1 MRPIRILILGI
12 VIHALLPAALRAA
25 DFDYMNDSVHKR
37 LYGEF
42 LEYYVNGD
50 KEKEFYKNIEELSQ
64 YYRKHGL
71 ILQYYKMQL
80 NNCLYDTEHNRPMEA
95 LKRANSML
103 KEMQAEGFDAY
114 SQVYM
119 ALGTIFESRGNI
131 RMARYYFEEGI
142 NTLGSDNGSKMG
154 IYSRLAYLQIFR
166 NPAEAKYWNDKYF
179 QEATT
184 FPPYMQVYLY
194 IDAMIKFVVGNK
206 HDFMKAY
213 SAYHNYH
220 NSQTGLD
227 NYGKEVLEIARL
239 AFDGDYDEALYRLT
253 THAAGDLNTVGCYDM
268 RILIY
273 KMMGQPEKA
282 LEVSSQRAECIDSL
296 NSDMLF
302 ANLNDLNAQAG
313 VARTKTK
320 AAKDHERMLLIVLSL
335 AGVIILMLFIGIL
348 HYRQNRKSLKHKNEQ
363 LRTALAMAE
372 EGEKMKTEFVRSV
385 SHEIRTPLNAITG
398 FNDILNNTQIE
409 LSAEER
415 SDLLQ
420 RINTNV
426 QAITNIVDEML
437 HVADKESNEFYPK
450 SKKILCNQFLPSV
463 LYEYRDKVS
472 SNIEL
477 KYTTNVLN
485 RFQIE
490 TNEDGLRKVLEQLIE
505 NAIKFTKEGSIELH
519 CEQSADNQRVLISV
533 TDTGKGI
540 SKEEQEKIFESFYKS
555 DSFEQGI
562 GLGLTVSRKIAR
574 KLGGNLLL
582 DTTYEG
588 GARFVLALPV
598 G

>member
-1 MRPIRILILGI
+1 MRTIRIICFRIIIL
-12 VIHALLPAALRAA
+12 ALLPANLWAA

-42 LEYYVNGD
+42 LEYYSSEHN
-50 KEKEFYKNIEELSQ
+50 EKEFYKAIKELSQ
-64 YYRKHGL
+64 YYRNHGL
-71 ILQYYKMQL
+71 ILQYYKTQL

-95 LKRANSML
+95 LKRANDML
-103 KEMQAEGFDAY
+103 AEMEAEDFDAY

-119 ALGTIFESRGNI
+119 ALGTIFESRGNF
-131 RMARYYFEEGI
+131 RMARHYFEEGI
-142 NTLGSDNGSKMG
+142 NNLGNDDGSKMG
-154 IYSRLAYLQIFR
+154 ILSRLAYLQIFR

-206 HDFMKAY
+206 YDFMKAY

-239 AFDGDYDEALYRLT
+239 AFDGNYDEALYRLT

-268 RILIY
+268 RIIIY
-273 KMMGQPEKA
+273 RMMGKLDKA
-282 LEVSSQRAECIDSL
+282 LDVSMQRAECIDSL

-302 ANLNDLNAQAG
+302 TNLNELNAQAG
-313 VARTKTK
+313 VARAKTK
-320 AAKDHERMLLIVLSL
+320 AAKDHEVMLTVVMSL
-335 AGVIILMLFIGIL
+335 ALVIILLLVIGMLHFRKN
-348 HYRQNRKSLKHKNEQ
+348 RQSLKHKNEQ

-426 QAITNIVDEML
+426 QAITTIVDEML
-437 HVADKESNEFYPK
+437 NVADKESNEFYPK
-450 SKKILCNQFLPSV
+450 AKKIYCNQFLSAL

-472 SNIEL
+472 SHVEL
-477 KYTTNVLN
+477 KYTTKVLN

-490 TNEDGLRKVLEQLIE
+490 TSEEGLRKVLDQLIQ
-505 NAIKFTKEGSIELH
+505 NAIKFTKEGHIELH
-519 CEQSADNQRVLISV
+519 CEPSADNQRVLISV
-533 TDTGKGI
+533 SDTGKGI
-540 SKEEQEKIFESFYKS
+540 SKEEQDKIFESFYKS
-555 DSFEQGI
+555 DTFEQGI

-582 DTTYEG
+582 DNTYEG
-588 GARFVLALPV
+588 GARFVLALPI
-598 G
+598 

>member
-1 MRPIRILILGI
+1 MRTIRIICFRIIILT
-12 VIHALLPAALRAA
+12 LLPANLWAA

-42 LEYYVNGD
+42 LEYYSSEDN
-50 KEKEFYKNIEELSQ
+50 EKEFYKSIKDLSQ
-64 YYRKHGL
+64 YYRDHGL
-71 ILQYYKMQL
+71 LLQYYKMQL

-95 LKRANSML
+95 LKRANDML
-103 KEMQAEGFDAY
+103 TEMEAEGFDAY

-119 ALGTIFESRGNI
+119 ALGTIFESRGNFS
-131 RMARYYFEEGI
+131 MARHYFEEGI
-142 NTLGSDNGSKMG
+142 NNLGSDDGSKMG
-154 IYSRLAYLQIFR
+154 ILSRLAYLQIFR
-166 NPAEAKYWNDKYF
+166 NPADAKYWNDKYF

-239 AFDGDYDEALYRLT
+239 AFDGDYDEALHRLT

-268 RILIY
+268 RIIIY
-273 KMMGQPEKA
+273 RMMGKLDKA
-282 LEVSSQRAECIDSL
+282 LDVSMQRAECIDSL

-302 ANLNDLNAQAG
+302 TNLNELNAQAG
-313 VARTKTK
+313 VARAKTK
-320 AAKDHERMLLIVLSL
+320 AAKDHEVMLTVVMSL
-335 AGVIILMLFIGIL
+335 ALVIILLLVIGMLHFRKN
-348 HYRQNRKSLKHKNEQ
+348 RQSLKHKNEQ
-363 LRTALAMAE
+363 LRAALAMAE

-426 QAITNIVDEML
+426 QAITTIVDEML
-437 HVADKESNEFYPK
+437 NVADKESNEFYPK

-463 LYEYRDKVS
+463 LYAYRDKVS
-472 SNIEL
+472 SNIDL
-477 KYTTNVLN
+477 KYTTKVLN

-490 TNEDGLRKVLEQLIE
+490 TNEEGLRKVLEQLIQ

-519 CEQSADNQRVLISV
+519 CEQSPDSQRVLISV

-555 DSFEQGI
+555 DTFEQGI
-562 GLGLTVSRKIAR
+562 GLGLTISQKIAR

-582 DTTYEG
+582 DNTYEG
-588 GARFVLALPV
+588 GARFVLALPI
-598 G
+598 

>member
-1 MRPIRILILGI
+1 MRTIRIICFRIIIL
-12 VIHALLPAALRAA
+12 ALLPANLWAA
-25 DFDYMNDSVHKR
+25 EFDYTNDSVHKR

-42 LEYYVNGD
+42 LEYYSSEHN
-50 KEKEFYKNIEELSQ
+50 EKEFYKAIKELSQ
-64 YYRKHGL
+64 YYRSHGL
-71 ILQYYKMQL
+71 ILQYYKTQL

-95 LKRANSML
+95 LKRANNML
-103 KEMQAEGFDAY
+103 AEMEAEDFDAY

-119 ALGTIFESRGNI
+119 ALGTIFESRGNF
-131 RMARYYFEEGI
+131 RMARHYFEEGI
-142 NTLGSDNGSKMG
+142 NNLGNDDGSKMG
-154 IYSRLAYLQIFR
+154 ILSRLAYLQIFR

-206 HDFMKAY
+206 YDFMKAY

-239 AFDGDYDEALYRLT
+239 AFDDNYDEALYRLT

-268 RILIY
+268 RIIIY
-273 KMMGQPEKA
+273 RMMGKLDKA
-282 LEVSSQRAECIDSL
+282 LDVSMQRAECIDSL

-302 ANLNDLNAQAG
+302 TNLNELNAQAG
-313 VARTKTK
+313 VARAKTK
-320 AAKDHERMLLIVLSL
+320 AAKDHEVMLTVVMSL
-335 AGVIILMLFIGIL
+335 ALVIILLLVIGMLHFRKN
-348 HYRQNRKSLKHKNEQ
+348 RQSLKHKNEQ
-363 LRTALAMAE
+363 LRSALAMAE

-426 QAITNIVDEML
+426 QAITTIVDEML
-437 HVADKESNEFYPK
+437 NVADKESNEFYPK
-450 SKKILCNQFLPSV
+450 AKKIYCNQFLSAL

-472 SNIEL
+472 SHVEL
-477 KYTTNVLN
+477 KYTTKVLN

-490 TNEDGLRKVLEQLIE
+490 TSEEGLRKVLDQLIQ
-505 NAIKFTKEGSIELH
+505 NAIKFTKEGHIELH
-519 CEQSADNQRVLISV
+519 CEPSADNQRVLISV
-533 TDTGKGI
+533 SDTGKGI
-540 SKEEQEKIFESFYKS
+540 SKEEQDKIFESFYKS
-555 DSFEQGI
+555 DTFEQGI

-582 DTTYEG
+582 DNTYEG
-588 GARFVLALPV
+588 GARFVLALPI
-598 G
+598 